1 MKVSVEEI
9 KNSPDKKLKINFSDF
24 IGEIKLNDKVSASLI
39 ASVSDY
45 DINISGN
52 IQADVVLQCDRCLEN
67 YVHNINIELNEDF
80 VSEEVVPDNQKD
92 YELKEGEFVRELGDA
107 KEVDVKDLVYQSI
120 ILELPGKN
128 LCKTD
133 CKGLEEL
140 QESLSENSE
149 EYIDER
155 LEVFKRFS
163 ENGFDEN

>member
-1 MKVSVEEI
+1 LKVSVEEI